1 MGALFIPG
9 RPKTKKGDG
18 EMKELCLVL
27 FIAIMIGVGIYSKT
41 RVKSTN
47 DFFLGGRNMGGW
59 VSAFAY
65 GTSYFSAV
73 IFIGY
78 AGAQGWQFGVPI
90 TWIGIGNAIFGCW
103 LAWKVLAKRTRM
115 MTHKLDAKTMPEF
128 FEKRYQSKNMKL
140 VAALIM
146 FIFLVPYTA
155 SVYKGLGYILQS
167 SFNISFNAAIFFM
180 ALLTAVYL
188 ILGGYVATAIND
200 LIQGIIMIV
209 GCVLMVFYVVNH
221 PSVGGLSAGL
231 QALHELD
238 PALTSPVSDSSRFL
252 PLLGLILMTSFG
264 VWGLP
269 QMIHKYYA
277 IKDEAAIKKGTIIS
291 TVFALIIGVSAYF
304 TGSLGRLFFLQETTD
319 AAGVVQK
326 VAVMPGATLAAPNA
340 GTSDMIIP
348 LMLESALPAALM
360 GIIIVLILSASMS
373 TLASLVLVSSST
385 ISIDFI
391 KGFVAPNSS
400 DKATMRTMRIFC
412 VLFVALSY
420 IMAIFQSSTIVNLMS
435 LSWGVISGMFLGPY
449 LFGLYW
455 KKTTKVGAWVGFIG
469 GGLTVV
475 VGTILGN
482 MGLLPTGVTSPVI
495 SSLAMIVSCVAVPVA
510 SLLSRQISEAHIT
523 LVFGE
528 ERSLGNGEKLE
539 G

>member
-264 VWGLP
+264 VWG
-269 QMIHKYYA
+269 
-277 IKDEAAIKKGTIIS
+277 
-291 TVFALIIGVSAYF
+291 
-304 TGSLGRLFFLQETTD
+304 FL
-319 AAGVVQK
+319 K
-326 VAVMPGATLAAPNA
+326 
-340 GTSDMIIP
+340 
-348 LMLESALPAALM
+348 
-360 GIIIVLILSASMS
+360 
-373 TLASLVLVSSST
+373 
-385 ISIDFI
+385 
-391 KGFVAPNSS
+391 
-400 DKATMRTMRIFC
+400 
-412 VLFVALSY
+412 
-420 IMAIFQSSTIVNLMS
+420 
-435 LSWGVISGMFLGPY
+435 
-449 LFGLYW
+449 
-455 KKTTKVGAWVGFIG
+455 
-469 GGLTVV
+469 
-475 VGTILGN
+475 
-482 MGLLPTGVTSPVI
+482 
-495 SSLAMIVSCVAVPVA
+495 
-510 SLLSRQISEAHIT
+510 
-523 LVFGE
+523 
-528 ERSLGNGEKLE
+528 
-539 G
+539 

>member
-1 MGALFIPG
+1 MKLLFLILFIV
-9 RPKTKKGDG
+9 T
-18 EMKELCLVL
+18 
-27 FIAIMIGVGIYSKT
+27 MIGVGIVS
-41 RVKSTN
+41 RREVKSTN

-78 AGAQGWQFGVPI
+78 AGAQGWEYGVSI
-90 TWIGIGNAIFGCW
+90 TWIGIGNAILGCF

-115 MTHKLDAKTMPEF
+115 MTHKLNARTMPEF
-128 FEKRYQSKNMKL
+128 FEKRYQSKSLKL

-167 SFNISFNAAIFFM
+167 SFNISFNTAIFFM
-180 ALLTAVYL
+180 ALVTAIYL

-200 LIQGIIMIV
+200 LIQGVIMII
-209 GCVLMVFYVVNH
+209 GCIFMIIYVVNH
-221 PSVGGLSAGL
+221 PQVGGISEGISAL
-231 QALHELD
+231 KTLD
-238 PALTSPVSDSSRFL
+238 PSLTMIFSDSSKRL
-252 PLLGLILMTSFG
+252 PLLGLIFMTSFG

-277 IKDEAAIKKGTIIS
+277 IKDEDAIKKGTIIS
-291 TVFALIIGVSAYF
+291 TIFALVIGVSAYF
-304 TGSLGRLFFLQETTD
+304 TGSLGRLFFMQD
-319 AAGVVQK
+319 G
-326 VAVMPGATLAAPNA
+326 VAVMPGATLAMPNA

-348 LMLESALPAALM
+348 LMLEQALPASLM

-391 KGFVAPNSS
+391 KGFVKPDLS
-400 DKATMRTMRIFC
+400 DKASMITMRTFC
-412 VLFVALSY
+412 VIFVALSY

-449 LFGLYW
+449 LFGLWW
-455 KKTTKVGAWVGFIG
+455 KKTTKAGAWSGFIG
-469 GGLTVV
+469 GGLTVAIGV
-475 VGTILGN
+475 VLGN
-482 MGLLPTGVTSPVI
+482 KGLLPANVTSPVI
-495 SSLAMIVSCVAVPVA
+495 SSLAMIVSCVIVPVV
-510 SLLSRQISEAHIT
+510 SLLSTQMSSSYVTEIFE
-523 LVFGE
+523 
-528 ERSLGNGEKLE
+528 
-539 G
+539 

>member
-1 MGALFIPG
+1 M
-9 RPKTKKGDG
+9 KG
-18 EMKELCLVL
+18 LCLVL

-78 AGAQGWQFGVPI
+78 AGAQGWEFGVPI
-90 TWIGIGNAIFGCW
+90 VWIGIGNAIFGCW

-115 MTHKLDAKTMPEF
+115 MTHTLDAKTMPEF
-128 FEKRYQSKNMKL
+128 FEKRYQSKQMKL
-140 VAALIM
+140 VAAIIM

-167 SFNISFNAAIFFM
+167 SFNISFNMAIFFM

-200 LIQGIIMIV
+200 LIQGVIMIV
-209 GCVLMVFYVVNH
+209 GCLLMVFYVVSH
-221 PSVGGLSAGL
+221 PNVGGISAGL
-231 QALHELD
+231 QALHQLD
-238 PALTSPVSDSSRFL
+238 PTLTSPVSDSSRFL

-277 IKDEAAIKKGTIIS
+277 IKDEEAIKKGTIIS

-319 AAGVVQK
+319 AAGLVQK

-340 GTSDMIIP
+340 GTSDMIVP
-348 LMLESALPAALM
+348 LMLEVALPGALM

-391 KGFVAPNSS
+391 KGFVAPKIS
-400 DKATMRTMRIFC
+400 DKTTMKTMRIFC

-420 IMAIFQSSTIVNLMS
+420 IMAVFESGTIVSLMS

-449 LFGLYW
+449 LLGLYW
-455 KKTTKVGAWVGFIG
+455 RKTTTGGAWAGFIF
-469 GGLTVV
+469 GGLTVI
-475 VGTILGN
+475 VGTLLGK
-482 MGLLPTGVTSPVI
+482 MGVLPAGVTEPVI
-495 SSLAMIVSCVAVPVA
+495 SSLAMIVSCVAVAGV
-510 SLLSRQISEAHIT
+510 SLVSTQMSEAHICSI
-523 LVFGE
+523 FGE
-528 ERSLGNGEKLE
+528 EKAVNN
-539 G
+539 

>member
-1 MGALFIPG
+1 
-9 RPKTKKGDG
+9 
-18 EMKELCLVL
+18 MKELCLVL

-78 AGAQGWQFGVPI
+78 AGAQGWEFGVPI
-90 TWIGIGNAIFGCW
+90 TWIGIGNAILGCW
-103 LAWKVLAKRTRM
+103 LAWKVLAKRTRF

-167 SFNISFNAAIFFM
+167 SFNISFNVAIFFM
-180 ALLTAVYL
+180 AVLTAVYL

-200 LIQGIIMIV
+200 LIQGVIMIV
-209 GCVLMVFYVVNH
+209 GCILMVFYVVNH
-221 PSVGGLSAGL
+221 PNVGGLSEGL
-231 QALHELD
+231 KVLHELD
-238 PALTSPVSDSSRFL
+238 PALTSPVSDGSRFL

-319 AAGVVQK
+319 AAGAIQK

-348 LMLESALPAALM
+348 LMLESALPGALM

-385 ISIDFI
+385 LSIDFI
-391 KGFVAPNSS
+391 KGFVAPKIS

-412 VLFVALSY
+412 VVFVGLSY
-420 IMAIFQSSTIVNLMS
+420 VMAIFQSSTIVNLMS

-455 KKTTKVGAWVGFIG
+455 RKTTRFGAWVGFVA
-469 GGLTVV
+469 GGLTVII
-475 VGTILGN
+475 GTVIGN
-482 MGLLPTGVTSPVI
+482 QGLLPAGVTSPVI
-495 SSLAMIVSCVAVPVA
+495 SSLAMLVSCIAVPVG
-510 SLLSRQISEAHIT
+510 SVLSQPMSEKHIIE
-523 LVFGE
+523 VFGE
-528 ERSLGNGEKLE
+528 TEHTAN
-539 G
+539 